1 MEKFK
6 DIGKWTKEWASI
18 QSDLVSHYYES
29 LDSTNNFA
37 KKLPEL
43 QNGPSKNQLVVTEL
57 QTAGRGRGAKTWTS
71 PESGTALL
79 SSWIFDIDFTP
90 QPILSPLI
98 GLSIYEALYEIS
110 GFSENDIS
118 IKAPNDIYIKSKKV
132 AGILIE
138 LQSQGDKTRLI
149 IGIGMNVF
157 ESPSLDSSS
166 HVAKFRKGDIDDCA
180 WNGFLIELY
189 KRLKESVELSVQKE
203 LSKQDC
209 ADLLV
214 ALNKN
219 PNLTE
224 KYTQVLPD
232 GSLKTSTKTVKW
244 SEL

>member
-1 MEKFK
+1 MEKYK

-18 QSDLVSHYYES
+18 QNDLVAHYFET
-29 LDSTNNFA
+29 LESTNSHA
-37 KKLPEL
+37 KKLPTL
-43 QNGPSKNQLVVTEL
+43 SKNQLVVAEY
-57 QTAGRGRGAKTWTS
+57 QTHGRGRGSNTWLS

-79 SSWIFDIDFTP
+79 SSWIFDLDFTP

-110 GFSENDIS
+110 GFNQEDIS
-118 IKAPNDIYIKSKKV
+118 IKAPNDIYIKNKKV

-138 LQSQGDKTRLI
+138 LQTQGDQTRLI

-157 ESPSLDSSS
+157 EAPNLDTSS
-166 HVAKFRKGDIDDCA
+166 HIAKHRKGDIDDCA
-180 WNGFLIELY
+180 WNGLLIELY
-189 KRLKESVELSVQKE
+189 KRLKESVELSIQKE

-219 PNLTE
+219 PLLKD
-224 KYTQVLPD
+224 KYTAVLPD
-232 GSLKTSTKTVKW
+232 GSLKSTSDTVKW
-244 SEL
+244 SQL

>member
-18 QSDLVSHYYES
+18 QSDLVAHYYES
-29 LDSTNNFA
+29 LESTNTFA
-37 KKLPEL
+37 KKLPEH
-43 QNGPSKNQLVVTEL
+43 SKNQLVVTEL
-57 QTAGRGRGAKTWTS
+57 QTAGRGRGSNTWTS
-71 PESGTALL
+71 PDSGTALL
-79 SSWIFDIDFTP
+79 SSWVFDIDFTP

-98 GLSIYEALYEIS
+98 GLSVYEALYEIS
-110 GFSENDIS
+110 GFSEADIS

-138 LQSQGDKTRLI
+138 LQSQGDQTRLI

-157 ESPSLDSSS
+157 ESPSLDTSS

-189 KRLKESVELSVQKE
+189 KRLKESVEISSQKE
-203 LSKQDC
+203 LSKKDC
-209 ADLLV
+209 EDLLI

-219 PNLTE
+219 PLLKE

-232 GSLKTSTKTVKW
+232 GSLKTAIQTVKW
-244 SEL
+244 SSL

>member
-18 QSDLVSHYYES
+18 QSDLVAHYYES
-29 LDSTNNFA
+29 LDSTNTFA

-43 QNGPSKNQLVVTEL
+43 PKNQLVVTEL
-57 QTAGRGRGAKTWTS
+57 QTAGRGRGNNTWTS
-71 PESGTALL
+71 PDSGTALL
-79 SSWIFDIDFTP
+79 SSWVFDIDFTP

-110 GFSENDIS
+110 GFAEADIS

-138 LQSQGDKTRLI
+138 LQSQGDQTRLI
-149 IGIGMNVF
+149 VGIGMNVF
-157 ESPSLDSSS
+157 ESPSLETST

-189 KRLKESVELSVQKE
+189 KRLKESVELSSQKE
-203 LSKQDC
+203 LSKEDC
-209 ADLLV
+209 SNLLV

-219 PNLTE
+219 PLVKE

-232 GSLKTSTKTVKW
+232 GSLKTASQTVKW
-244 SEL
+244 SSL

>member
-18 QSDLVSHYYES
+18 QNDLVAHYFES
-29 LDSTNNFA
+29 IESTNTFA
-37 KKLPEL
+37 KKLPE
-43 QNGPSKNQLVVTEL
+43 SKKNQLVISEL
-57 QTAGRGRGAKTWTS
+57 QTAGRGRGSNTWAS

-79 SSWIFDIDFTP
+79 SSWVFDIDFTP

-110 GFSENDIS
+110 GFAEADIS
-118 IKAPNDIYIKSKKV
+118 LKAPNDIYIKSKKV
-132 AGILIE
+132 GGILIE
-138 LQSQGDKTRLI
+138 LQTQGDQTRLI

-157 ESPSLDSSS
+157 EGPNLDTSSFI
-166 HVAKFRKGDIDDCA
+166 AKHRKGDIDDCA
-180 WNGFLIELY
+180 WNRFLIEFY
-189 KRLKESVELSVQKE
+189 KRLKESVELSSQKE

-209 ADLLV
+209 EDLLK

-219 PNLTE
+219 PLLQE

-232 GSLKTSTKTVKW
+232 GSLKTANQTVKW
-244 SEL
+244 SSL

>member
-1 MEKFK
+1 MEKFR

-18 QSDLVSHYYES
+18 QSDLVAHFFETI
-29 LDSTNNFA
+29 DSTNTYA

-43 QNGPSKNQLVVTEL
+43 NKNQLVIAEN
-57 QTAGRGRGAKTWTS
+57 QTQGKGRGTNTWIS
-71 PESGTALL
+71 PESGTSLL

-90 QPILSPLI
+90 QPILSPLV

-110 GFSENDIS
+110 GFDPSDIS
-118 IKAPNDIYIKSKKV
+118 LKAPNDIYIKDKKV

-138 LQSQGDKTRLI
+138 IQTQGEKTRVV

-157 ESPSLDSSS
+157 TSPNLETSAA
-166 HVAKFRKGDIDDCA
+166 VAKFRKGDLDDCA

-189 KRLKESVELSVQKE
+189 KRLKESVELSIQKD
-203 LSKQDC
+203 LTKSDC
-209 ADLLV
+209 DDLLK

-219 PNLTE
+219 PLLKE

-232 GSLKTSTKTVKW
+232 GSLKTANSTVKW
-244 SEL
+244 SSL

>member
-18 QSDLVSHYYES
+18 QSDLVAHYYES
-29 LDSTNNFA
+29 LESTNTYA

-43 QNGPSKNQLVVTEL
+43 SKNQLVVTEL
-57 QTAGRGRGAKTWTS
+57 QTAGRGRGTNTWTS

-110 GFSENDIS
+110 GFAEGDIS

-157 ESPSLDSSS
+157 ESPSLDTST
-166 HVAKFRKGDIDDCA
+166 HLAKFRKGDIDDCA

-189 KRLKESVELSVQKE
+189 KRLKESVELSLQKE

-219 PNLTE
+219 PLLTE

-232 GSLKTSTKTVKW
+232 GSLKTATKTVKW
-244 SEL
+244 SAL

>member
-18 QSDLVSHYYES
+18 QSDLVAHYFETI
-29 LDSTNNFA
+29 DSTNTFA
-37 KKLPEL
+37 KNLPSAKE
-43 QNGPSKNQLVVTEL
+43 KNQLVVAEL
-57 QTAGRGRGAKTWTS
+57 QTAGRGRSSNVWTS
-71 PESGTALL
+71 PEHGTALL

-110 GFSENDIS
+110 GFAQGDIS

-138 LQSQGDKTRLI
+138 LQTQGDKTRLI

-157 ESPSLDSSS
+157 DSPKLETSS

-203 LSKQDC
+203 LTKQDC
-209 ADLLV
+209 EDLLK
-214 ALNKN
+214 ALNNN

-232 GSLKTSTKTVKW
+232 GSLKTATQTVKW
-244 SEL
+244 SSL